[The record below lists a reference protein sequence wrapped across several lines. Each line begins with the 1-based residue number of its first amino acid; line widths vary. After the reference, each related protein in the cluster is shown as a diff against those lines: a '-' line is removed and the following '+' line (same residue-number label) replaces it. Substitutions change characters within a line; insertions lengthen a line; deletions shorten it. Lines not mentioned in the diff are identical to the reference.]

1 MDNNNNP
8 KASRS
13 VSIVGGG
20 VSMSNS
26 SNQQNEI
33 QAENIA
39 EGSPM
44 LNNNN
49 SPTAIPVDDGD
60 NVSSRAKGAAATE
73 KLGVTAAASN
83 DDDTDAV
90 ASPSVNNIT
99 YDGGNNTEQEEEG
112 EEGNQ
117 NDNDGEED
125 DVADDESDYSY
136 AYEDDESATF
146 GGFLEPVE
154 NNNNFASLSNG
165 GGGNDGVNLVA
176 EDSAAAGKKPADLPR
191 TISRAASNLSTS
203 SPPTVPETNPGDNE
217 RKQKWREPTRAAV
230 NMSLRAEKEKTGGRR
245 RLASDLYKIMMADTK
260 EAGFSLE
267 PADEDS
273 MEKWC
278 IKLFDFDEDSCL
290 AKDLLVCNMD
300 HVELEMSFP
309 DQYPFEPPFVRVV
322 KPRFKRQTG
331 FVMSGAICME
341 LLTKDGWNPIND
353 IESVIVS
360 IRSLMVVGGGR
371 IEIATEMPKDAY
383 KKALAAALD
392 KKKAP
397 KDSPD
402 VKLGDADK
410 RKRSPSDDENDT
422 TKKEESK
429 PPAKKASG
437 GSYTTSEAKSAYNH
451 LSSYHKKE
459 GWDKSGWWSRKG

>member
-1 MDNNNNP
+1 MQ
-8 KASRS
+8 K
-13 VSIVGGG
+13 I
-20 VSMSNS
+20 
-26 SNQQNEI
+26 
-33 QAENIA
+33 
-39 EGSPM
+39 
-44 LNNNN
+44 L
-49 SPTAIPVDDGD
+49 
-60 NVSSRAKGAAATE
+60 
-73 KLGVTAAASN
+73 L
-83 DDDTDAV
+83 
-90 ASPSVNNIT
+90 
-99 YDGGNNTEQEEEG
+99 
-112 EEGNQ
+112 
-117 NDNDGEED
+117 
-125 DVADDESDYSY
+125 
-136 AYEDDESATF
+136 
-146 GGFLEPVE
+146 L
-154 NNNNFASLSNG
+154 L
-165 GGGNDGVNLVA
+165 LL
-176 EDSAAAGKKPADLPR
+176 KKPADLPR

-203 SPPTVPETNPGDNE
+203 SPPIPETNPGDNE

-290 AKDLLVCNMD
+290 AKDLLVCNLD
-300 HVELEMSFP
+300 HVELEISFP
-309 DQYPFEPPFVRVV
+309 DQYPFEPPFVRVT

-383 KKALAAALD
+383 KKALAAALV

>member
-1 MDNNNNP
+1 MDN
-8 KASRS
+8 RS

-20 VSMSNS
+20 SMS
-26 SNQQNEI
+26 SNQQNEV
-33 QAENIA
+33 QELPQHQNENIA

-44 LNNNN
+44 LNNN

-60 NVSSRAKGAAATE
+60 NVSSRVGGAATE
-73 KLGVTAAASN
+73 KLGVSAAASN
-83 DDDTDAV
+83 DDNAV
-90 ASPSVNNIT
+90 ASPSDPNVNNVT
-99 YDGGNNTEQEEEG
+99 YDGGNTEQEEEG

-117 NDNDGEED
+117 NDDNGEED

-154 NNNNFASLSNG
+154 NHNNIASLSNG

-176 EDSAAAGKKPADLPR
+176 EDSAAAAAAAAKKPADLPR

-203 SPPTVPETNPGDNE
+203 SPPTIPETNPGDNE

-290 AKDLLVCNMD
+290 AKDLLVCNLD

-309 DQYPFEPPFVRVV
+309 DQYPFEPPFVRVT

-383 KKALAAALD
+383 KKALAAALV

>member
-1 MDNNNNP
+1 MDNNNNNNHP
-8 KASRS
+8 TASRS

-33 QAENIA
+33 QAENAIA

-44 LNNNN
+44 LNNDNN
-49 SPTAIPVDDGD
+49 SPTAIPVEDGD
-60 NVSSRAKGAAATE
+60 NISSRAKGAAATE

-90 ASPSVNNIT
+90 ASTSPNVNNVT

-112 EEGNQ
+112 EEANQ

-125 DVADDESDYSY
+125 DIADDESDYSY

-165 GGGNDGVNLVA
+165 GGGNEGVNLVA
-176 EDSAAAGKKPADLPR
+176 EDSAAAAGKKPADLPR

-309 DQYPFEPPFVRVV
+309 GKSTFVLFCIINSCVQSKLLV
-322 KPRFKRQTG
+322 IWLLYLN
-331 FVMSGAICME
+331 FVC
-341 LLTKDGWNPIND
+341 LRL
-353 IESVIVS
+353 
-360 IRSLMVVGGGR
+360 
-371 IEIATEMPKDAY
+371 IAFA
-383 KKALAAALD
+383 
-392 KKKAP
+392 
-397 KDSPD
+397 
-402 VKLGDADK
+402 
-410 RKRSPSDDENDT
+410 
-422 TKKEESK
+422 
-429 PPAKKASG
+429 
-437 GSYTTSEAKSAYNH
+437 NH
-451 LSSYHKKE
+451 IY
-459 GWDKSGWWSRKG
+459 